1 MLAHP
6 PPGLREGPRSPDQ
19 SHEVQENIGRK
30 LGGKGG
36 RRRAIQR
43 RAIQRR
49 AVGGGSGAVA
59 AERGEGV
66 AAEHVGEEE
75 EDLEEVDPSG
85 RHGLSQILV
94 IPLPIV
100 LQIILIV
107 T

>member
-1 MLAHP
+1 M
-6 PPGLREGPRSPDQ
+6 
-19 SHEVQENIGRK
+19 
-30 LGGKGG
+30 
-36 RRRAIQR
+36 
-43 RAIQRR
+43 
-49 AVGGGSGAVA
+49 A
-59 AERGEGV
+59 AGRGEGV
-66 AAEHVGEEE
+66 AVEHVGEEE